1 MTPRNRKL
9 HEEDRAP
16 PIRVW
21 RTRLSTQLV
30 PVKRPVSQMS
40 IDIVSM
46 HITLKF
52 HPKKCSHHVLKIGRL
67 YCPPICWSRGWRQFT
82 LACAM
87 VKNTVEI
94 GSYRLQGHCKEGGPW
109 KGPPQWSLLLCSSI
123 SNKHGGFI
131 GKSWIK
137 GKNSRKRWRDR
148 KIKGHTLWM
157 EVYGSENHRTDGNYK
172 LGNRWT
178 QWFILEIIC
187 NQHIIRDFP
196 DHLWFPVFF
205 LTKKSCGSLKAA
217 SNNILPG

>member
-1 MTPRNRKL
+1 MFPSCPQNRPTLLPTNLLKPWL
-9 HEEDRAP
+9 AP
-16 PIRVW
+16 VYA
-21 RTRLSTQLV
+21 RLRYGQEYSG
-30 PVKRPVSQMS
+30 
-40 IDIVSM
+40 DWIVSSPR
-46 HITLKF
+46 T
-52 HPKKCSHHVLKIGRL
+52 
-67 YCPPICWSRGWRQFT
+67 
-82 LACAM
+82 
-87 VKNTVEI
+87 
-94 GSYRLQGHCKEGGPW
+94 LQGRWTLE
-109 KGPPQWSLLLCSSI
+109 GPPQWSLLLCSSI

-137 GKNSRKRWRDR
+137 GKNSRKRWRDQ

-205 LTKKSCGSLKAA
+205 WQKKAVVVWKPRPTTSCPDKTRWFGTSMWQIRSGGRGHIPIPSKAVR
-217 SNNILPG
+217 